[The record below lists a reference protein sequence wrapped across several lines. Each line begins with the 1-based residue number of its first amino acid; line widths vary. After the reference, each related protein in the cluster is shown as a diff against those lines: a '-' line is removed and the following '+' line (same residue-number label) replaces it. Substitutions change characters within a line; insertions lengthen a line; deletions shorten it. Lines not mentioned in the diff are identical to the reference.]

1 MEDWQAVASAI
12 NGRMADLPLSQQ
24 ELAERSK
31 VSVATLRELQKATA
45 TRKRSARTLAAISQA
60 LGWPDDY
67 LRAVLTGSTPPD
79 GGGGVGR
86 ADSSSLVLARLDQLH
101 AEVRRLADAVERM
114 GVDVGHGDKD
124 TSSERAPERRSSA
137 G

>member
-1 MEDWQAVASAI
+1 MT
-12 NGRMADLPLSQQ
+12 QQ

-31 VSVATLRELQKATA
+31 VSVATLRELQYATA

-67 LRAVLTGSTPPD
+67 LRAVLTGAMPPT
-79 GGGGVGR
+79 GGGDTGR
-86 ADSSSLVLARLDQLH
+86 ADRSSLVLARLDQLH
-101 AEVRRLADAVERM
+101 AEVRRLADAVERIA
-114 GVDVGHGDKD
+114 VDVGHDDKD
-124 TSSERAPERRSSA
+124 TSSGRASERRRSA

>member
-12 NGRMADLPLSQQ
+12 NGRMAELPMTQQ

-31 VSVATLRELQKATA
+31 VSVATLRELQYATA

-67 LRAVLTGSTPPD
+67 LRAVLAGTTPPS
-79 GGGGVGR
+79 GGGSAGR

-101 AEVRRLADAVERM
+101 AEVRRLADAVERLAV
-114 GVDVGHGDKD
+114 GVGHADKD
-124 TSSERAPERRSSA
+124 TSSGRASERRSPA

>member
-12 NGRMADLPLSQQ
+12 NSRMAELPMTQQ

-31 VSVATLRELQKATA
+31 VSVATLRELQYATA
-45 TRKRSARTLAAISQA
+45 TRKRSARTLAAISHA
-60 LGWPDDY
+60 LDWPDDY
-67 LRAVLTGSTPPD
+67 LRAVLTGTTPPS
-79 GGGGVGR
+79 GSGAAGP

-101 AEVRRLADAVERM
+101 AEVRRLADAVERI
-114 GVDVGHGDKD
+114 GIDVGHGDKD
-124 TSSERAPERRSSA
+124 TSSGRAPEHRSPA

>member
-1 MEDWQAVASAI
+1 MDDWQAVASAI
-12 NGRMADLPLSQQ
+12 NNRMAELPITQQ

-31 VSVATLRELQKATA
+31 VSVATLRELQYATA

-60 LGWPDDY
+60 LAWPDDY
-67 LRAVLTGSTPPD
+67 LRSVLTGATPPSGA
-79 GGGGVGR
+79 GGAGQ

-101 AEVRRLADAVERM
+101 AEVRRLADAVERIA
-114 GVDVGHGDKD
+114 VDVGHGDKD
-124 TSSERAPERRSSA
+124 TSSGRASERRSPA

>member
-12 NGRMADLPLSQQ
+12 NSRMAELPMTQQ

-31 VSVATLRELQKATA
+31 VSVATLRELQYATA

-60 LGWPDDY
+60 LSWPDDY
-67 LRAVLTGSTPPD
+67 LRAVLTGATPPPS
-79 GGGGVGR
+79 GGGSAGR
-86 ADSSSLVLARLDQLH
+86 VDSSSLVLARLDQLH
-101 AEVRRLADAVERM
+101 AEVRRLADAVERIA
-114 GVDVGHGDKD
+114 VGHDDKD
-124 TSSERAPERRSSA
+124 TSSGRASERRSPA